1 MKDFKKGDIVIYDGE
16 ICIVVEYWKQHTPS
30 PSVDM
35 LIKDSDG
42 DIIPINHRELE
53 SDYTD

>member
-1 MKDFKKGDIVIYDGE
+1 MRDFKKGDIVKYDGE
-16 ICIVVEYWKQHTPS
+16 ICTVVEYWKQHTPS

-35 LIKDSDG
+35 LIEDSDG

-53 SDYTD
+53 E